1 MADPSVHVALP
12 QAVEQLIEQIC
23 RDQNQLPPNV
33 GVRQKLALIGEEEAV
48 QVLRNISAWKI
59 TKSLSG
65 CIMHMI
71 RKSQPNS
78 NTPSPQKIP
87 RVSPHHSPSASA
99 SQYHHVNT
107 SPPPLGIELSPFALH
122 LR

>member
-65 CIMHMI
+65 IIMNMI
-71 RKSQPNS
+71 RKSKS
-78 NTPSPQKIP
+78 N
-87 RVSPHHSPSASA
+87 
-99 SQYHHVNT
+99 
-107 SPPPLGIELSPFALH
+107 IEV
-122 LR
+122 